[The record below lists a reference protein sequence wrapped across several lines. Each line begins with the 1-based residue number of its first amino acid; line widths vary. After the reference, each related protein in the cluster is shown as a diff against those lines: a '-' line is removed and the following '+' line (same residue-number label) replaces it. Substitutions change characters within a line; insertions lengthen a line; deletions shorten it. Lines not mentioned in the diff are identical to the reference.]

1 MVRVV
6 QEQGQEPKNE
16 PVTLDNPSVALFR
29 LLGVVVADQSEQLTA
44 LLKDYG
50 VKLPENPGK
59 TVLTEAAIYAISQK
73 DNEFNYDLAQLL
85 ASQRIPESDDS
96 FVPDSLIRYAAPK
109 KEVPKLTPEQLIAES
124 MKRTFQKGLSTEQ
137 VKQLKQQARQESL
150 KSTIKFQTHQQLE
163 EKQDKEEG
171 KKNKKK
177 SNTGKIVG
185 TIAVVA
191 IVGGIVIWRV
201 RRSRAA
207 LKVETA

>member
-6 QEQGQEPKNE
+6 QDEQQKQEE
-16 PVTLDNPSVALFR
+16 PMTLDKPSVALFR
-29 LLGVVVADQSEQLTA
+29 LLGIVVADQPEQLIT

-59 TVLTEAAIYAISQK
+59 TVLIEAAIYAISQK

-96 FVPDSLIRYAAPK
+96 FVPDSLIRYLAPK
-109 KEVPKLTPEQLIAES
+109 KEVPKLTAEQLIAES

-163 EKQDKEEG
+163 DKKEKEG
-171 KKNKKK
+171 SEKKK

-185 TIAVVA
+185 AVVVVA